1 MSRMR
6 KGSLLAGGLLV
17 SLTVATGAPAG
28 PTAFTATTTVAVN
41 AGKPTEF
48 KYALSRLTVPTGTVV
63 FKVVNRGKLAHD
75 FKIAGKKTARLA
87 TGKAGTLRVTFAKGG
102 KYAFLCTLPGH
113 AAAGMKGT
121 LTVKAPATPVAV
133 NAGKPTEF
141 KYALSRLTVPK
152 GAVTFKVVNRGKLSH
167 DFKIAGKKTKS
178 LPSGKAAALNVTFAR
193 AGKYAFLCTLPGHA
207 SAGMKG
213 VITVK

>member
-6 KGSLLAGGLLV
+6 KSSILAGGLLA
-17 SLTVATGAPAG
+17 SLAVTTGAPAG
-28 PTAFTATTTVAVN
+28 PTAQTATTTVAVT

-63 FKVVNRGKLAHD
+63 FKVVNRGRIAHD
-75 FKIAGKKTARLA
+75 FKIAGKKTARLT

-102 KYAFLCTLPGH
+102 KFAFICTLPGH

-121 LTVKAPATPVAV
+121 LTVKAPVTPVTV
-133 NAGKPTEF
+133 TAGKPTEF

-152 GAVTFKVVNRGKLSH
+152 GTVAFKVVNRGKIAH

-178 LPSGKAAALNVTFAR
+178 LPSGKAAALRVTFAR
-193 AGKYAFLCTLPGHA
+193 AGKYAFICSLPGHA
-207 SAGMKG
+207 AAGIKG
-213 VITVK
+213 VLTVK